1 VKRKAARPILIT
13 DADRSQAEQLH
24 SRQVRYVLMMSIRGV
39 CLLVAAILV
48 GVKAP
53 LLWLWLPL
61 CLLGM
66 VLIPWLA
73 VILANDRPPKDQH
86 RFRHKPPETDEVPR
100 QALPSTPPPKTID
113 AD

>member
-1 VKRKAARPILIT
+1 MKRKAARPILIT
-13 DADRSQAEQLH
+13 DADRSQGDQLH
-24 SRQVRYVLMMSIRGV
+24 SRQVRYVVMMSIRGV
-39 CLLVAAILV
+39 CLLAAAILV

-53 LLWLWLPL
+53 LLWIWIPI

-73 VILANDRPPKDQH
+73 VILANDRPPKEQH
-86 RFRHKPPETDEVPR
+86 RLRHHPPTEQPPQ
-100 QALPSTPPPKTID
+100 QALPDAPPPRTID